1 MDKRIPLP
9 TDGKKRLVSCI
20 FQAEVLKN
28 QAEKTTTHWAIKN
41 NKANPLSGFIESSQ
55 QSWQSGLCKNKEDCV
70 DAWQRKIR
78 WRCNATRTAD
88 QSFLS
93 AGFGH
98 VMCPCEWKMAW
109 LLHDLPS
116 SAKQSHK

>member
-1 MDKRIPLP
+1 MDKRISLP

-20 FQAEVLKN
+20 FQAEALKN
-28 QAEKTTTHWAIKN
+28 QAKKTTTHWAIKN
-41 NKANPLSGFIESSQ
+41 NEANPLSGFIESSQ

-70 DAWQRKIR
+70 DVWQRKIR
-78 WRCNATRTAD
+78 WRYNATRTAD

-98 VMCPCEWKMAW
+98 VMCPCEWKMA
-109 LLHDLPS
+109 
-116 SAKQSHK
+116 